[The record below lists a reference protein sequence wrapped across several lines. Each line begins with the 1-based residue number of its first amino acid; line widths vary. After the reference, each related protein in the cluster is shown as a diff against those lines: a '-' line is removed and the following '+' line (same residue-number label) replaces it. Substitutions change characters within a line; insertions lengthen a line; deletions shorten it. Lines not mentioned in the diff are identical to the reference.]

1 MKHTVEVMKFSNQS
15 AQASKGISLGER
27 LVFADVLNIV
37 CRALHANGW
46 YAGSELSQ
54 QYRNFLISPA
64 SPLCVAQVLSIFLGV
79 RSLEPQLSKLP
90 PLVKKTLTL
99 FASTGIG
106 VYLIQIPI
114 INYLNV
120 NYDQP
125 CYAWLKDDAF
135 IRGLFVFAV
144 ATIVMMAAQF
154 VWKTLKRKFSHF

>member
-1 MKHTVEVMKFSNQS
+1 MR
-15 AQASKGISLGER
+15 G
-27 LVFADVLNIV
+27 
-37 CRALHANGW
+37 
-46 YAGSELSQ
+46 
-54 QYRNFLISPA
+54 A
-64 SPLCVAQVLSIFLGV
+64 SPWRKSCQFFLGV

-144 ATIVMMAAQF
+144 ATIVTMVAQF